1 MKTENKESM
10 INYFTKSIRKSMMAK
25 SLLPLILML
34 AFSVDVSA
42 YDFKV
47 NGLCYNKCPD
57 SDNVMVTC
65 EIIWSSSSYISLK
78 GDIIIPVQVSYKGKS
93 FVVTMIDSLAFEGC
107 TGLTSVTIPNSVTE
121 IGEAAFESCTGLTS
135 ITIPNS
141 VTEIGDFAFG
151 GCTGLTSV
159 KIPKSVTEIGA
170 FAFAHCTGLT
180 SITIP
185 NSVTMIDRNVFKGCT
200 GLTSVTIS
208 ESVEEIG
215 GNAFKDCPRLTK
227 IICKAKT
234 PPSFE
239 TETASLYVH
248 PPFDDFYKPTVY
260 VPAES
265 IENYI
270 NDDDWKE
277 FVKIRAIE

>member
-1 MKTENKESM
+1 
-10 INYFTKSIRKSMMAK
+10 MAK

-65 EIIWSSSSYISLK
+65 EIIWSSPSYISLK

-107 TGLTSVTIPNSVTE
+107 TGLTSV
-121 IGEAAFESCTGLTS
+121 
-135 ITIPNS
+135 
-141 VTEIGDFAFG
+141 
-151 GCTGLTSV
+151 
-159 KIPKSVTEIGA
+159 
-170 FAFAHCTGLT
+170 
-180 SITIP
+180 TIP

-265 IENYI
+265 IEKYI

-277 FVKIRAIE
+277 FVKTRAIE